1 MDNTIQIYNTLS
13 DTEVQR
19 NKLSDSAQLKKA
31 SNNGISLSDAE
42 KSRIAEASRGFE
54 SMFVNIMFKEMK
66 KGLLDKDDDEEND
79 SLSVFGADT
88 FEGYTDMM
96 FSDEI
101 SKSGKGIGIA
111 EMIYSHLTGG
121 DTLKPITM
129 EVPDEIPKK
138 LHVIPNVNVEPS
150 IMKTPIENNPIIESK
165 PTIFGDSF
173 IDRLNSR
180 ISKYENIINEASSTF
195 KVPKNVIKAIIG
207 AESAGRADAVS
218 SAGAKGLMQ
227 LMDGTADNLGVK
239 NSYDPKQNIF
249 GGTKY
254 IKMMLD
260 KFDGNIDYALAAY
273 NAGPGNVMKYSGIP
287 PFKETQAYV
296 VRVKKYMKIINNG
309 M

>member
-1 MDNTIQIYNTLS
+1 MAHSIQIYNALS

-19 NKLSDSAQLKKA
+19 NKLNESAQLKNA
-31 SNNGISLSDAE
+31 SIKGINLSDAE

-66 KGLLDKDDDEEND
+66 KGLLDKEDDEKND

-121 DTLKPITM
+121 DSLKPITM
-129 EVPDEIPKK
+129 EVPDNIPEVK
-138 LHVIPNVNVEPS
+138 VEPS
-150 IMKTPIENNPIIESK
+150 ILKAPIESNPIKESK

-180 ISKYENIINEASSTF
+180 ISKYENIINEASSIY

-227 LMDGTADNLGVK
+227 LMDGTADNLGVR
-239 NSYDPKQNIF
+239 NSFDVKQNIF

-254 IKMMLD
+254 IKLMLD
-260 KFDGNIDYALAAY
+260 KFDGNIEYALAAY

-287 PFKETQAYV
+287 PFKETQSYV
-296 VRVKKYMKIINNG
+296 VRVKKYMKILNNEI
-309 M
+309 

>member
-1 MDNTIQIYNTLS
+1 
-13 DTEVQR
+13 
-19 NKLSDSAQLKKA
+19 
-31 SNNGISLSDAE
+31 
-42 KSRIAEASRGFE
+42 
-54 SMFVNIMFKEMK
+54 
-66 KGLLDKDDDEEND
+66 
-79 SLSVFGADT
+79 
-88 FEGYTDMM
+88 M

-101 SKSGKGIGIA
+101 SKSGSGIGIA

-121 DTLKPITM
+121 DTLKPITK
-129 EVPDEIPKK
+129 EVNEK
-138 LHVIPNVNVEPS
+138 LPAVKIEPS
-150 IMKTPIENNPIIESK
+150 ILQIPTESNPIKESK

-180 ISKYENIINEASSTF
+180 ISKYENIISEASKIY

-207 AESAGRADAVS
+207 AESAGRTDAVS

-227 LMDGTADNLGVK
+227 LMDGTADNLGVR
-239 NSYDPKQNIF
+239 NSFDPRQNIF

-254 IKMMLD
+254 IKQMLE
-260 KFDGNIDYALAAY
+260 KFDGNIDYALAGY

-296 VRVKKYMKIINNG
+296 VRVKKYMKLLSE

>member
-1 MDNTIQIYNTLS
+1 MDNSFQIYNTLS
-13 DTEVQR
+13 DSEVQR
-19 NKLSDSAQLKKA
+19 NKMSESGLLKNASVKGSNLSDTEKA
-31 SNNGISLSDAE
+31 
-42 KSRIAEASRGFE
+42 KIAEASRGFE

-66 KGLLDKDDDEEND
+66 KGLLEKDEDEEND
-79 SLSVFGADT
+79 SLTVFGADT

-121 DTLKPITM
+121 DTLKQITK
-129 EVPDEIPKK
+129 EN
-138 LHVIPNVNVEPS
+138 LNVIPEVKIEPS
-150 IMKTPIENNPIIESK
+150 ILKVPVESNPIKESK

-195 KVPKNVIKAIIG
+195 KVPINVIKAIIG
-207 AESAGRADAVS
+207 AESAGKADAVS

-227 LMDGTADNLGVK
+227 LMDGTADNLGVR
-239 NSYDPKQNIF
+239 NSFDAKQNIF

-254 IKMMLD
+254 IKLMLD
-260 KFDGNIDYALAAY
+260 KFDGNIDHALAAY
-273 NAGPGNVMKYSGIP
+273 NAGPGNVMKYSGVP
-287 PFKETQAYV
+287 PFKETQSYV
-296 VRVKKYMKIINNG
+296 VRVKKYMKILNSEL
-309 M
+309 